1 MQIPVVDIFAGPGG
15 LGEGF
20 SGYVGPN
27 RSHPFRITISAEM
40 EEHAWRTLRLR
51 AFFRQFRP
59 GHAPD
64 SYYDYI
70 AGRRDQPYTSRT
82 ERQWLAASEEARQ
95 LRLGNPADDRV
106 LRERIAATTSKD
118 EPWILIG
125 GPPCQAYSLVGRARN
140 RGIVGYRAEDDER
153 YRLYQHYR
161 KLVAEFAP
169 AAFVMENVKGL
180 LSAEADGNSVFEEIA
195 KSLQRPGGPK
205 GPRYRLVPL
214 IRPKAG
220 LEEGSKDP
228 RSFILRAE
236 TLGVPQARHRVI
248 LLGIRDDYPIGEGK
262 FLVPQVERCTVADAI
277 GALPPLRSGLRIDRK
292 EVVVEHWAK
301 TAAQLLC
308 DTAEKVTDDAGV
320 KKRLRQLAAE
330 ASKLGDPTR
339 GSLRQPRTPGCEFV
353 PEHLASWLLDP
364 RLDAL
369 LNHETRSHKSED
381 LQRYAFVSAFGEV
394 HGRSPRGA
402 AEFPE
407 ALHPNHKNWKS
418 GKFVDRFKV
427 QLQSEP
433 SLTVTSH
440 LKKDGHYFIHPDAC
454 QMRSLTVRE
463 AARLQ
468 TFPDNYFFEG
478 AQGWQYG
485 QVGNAVPPWMARQI
499 AGVVYISSASHSDR
513 MKATNCRS
521 ATSRSVFSAH
531 SHTMATRQPRACN

>member
-1 MQIPVVDIFAGPGG
+1 MHIPVVDIFAGPGG

-20 SGYVGPN
+20 SGYVAPN
-27 RSHPFRITISAEM
+27 KSHPFRITISAEM
-40 EEHAWRTLRLR
+40 EENAWRTLRLR
-51 AFFRQFRP
+51 AFFRQFRS
-59 GHAPD
+59 GHVPD
-64 SYYDYI
+64 SYYDYV
-70 AGRRDQPYTSRT
+70 AGRRKEPYTFRT
-82 ERQWLAASEEARQ
+82 ERQWIAACEEARQ
-95 LRLGNPADDRV
+95 LKLGNPADDRV

-140 RGIVGYRAEDDER
+140 RGILGYRAEDDER

-195 KSLQRPGGPK
+195 KSLQRPGGSK

-214 IRPKAG
+214 IKPRAG
-220 LEEGSKDP
+220 LEAGVKDP
-228 RSFILRAE
+228 RDFIIRAE

-248 LLGIRDDYPIGEGK
+248 LLGIRDDYSIGEGK
-262 FLVPQVERCTVADAI
+262 FLSPREWRCTVSEAI
-277 GALPPLRSGLRIDRK
+277 GALPPLRSGMRIDGK
-292 EVVVEHWAK
+292 EAHIEDWAK
-301 TAAQLLC
+301 TAAHLLR
-308 DTAEKVTDDAGV
+308 DTAEKVNDDQSV
-320 KKRLRQLAAE
+320 RRRLRQLATE
-330 ASKLGDPTR
+330 ASTLGDPTR
-339 GSLRQPRTPGCEFV
+339 GALRQQLTPGCGLV

-364 RLDAL
+364 RLDTL
-369 LNHETRSHKSED
+369 LNHETRSHQAED
-381 LQRYAFVSAFGEV
+381 LQRYAYVSAFGEV

-407 ALHPNHKNWKS
+407 ALHPKHKNWKS

-427 QLQSEP
+427 QLSSEP

-440 LKKDGHYFIHPDAC
+440 LKKDGHYFIHPDPA

-499 AGVVYISSASHSDR
+499 AGIVYSYLR
-513 MKATNCRS
+513 
-521 ATSRSVFSAH
+521 V
-531 SHTMATRQPRACN
+531 

>member
-20 SGYVGPN
+20 SGYAAPN

-40 EEHAWRTLRLR
+40 EENAWRTLRLR
-51 AFFRQFRP
+51 AFFRQFRS
-59 GHAPD
+59 GHVPD
-64 SYYDYI
+64 SYYDYV
-70 AGRRDQPYTSRT
+70 AGRREQPYTSRT
-82 ERQWLAASEEARQ
+82 ERQWFAAGEEARQ
-95 LRLGNPADDRV
+95 LRLGNVADDRA

-118 EPWILIG
+118 APWVLIG

-140 RGIVGYRAEDDER
+140 RGIAGYRAEDDER
-153 YRLYQHYR
+153 YKLYQHYR

-180 LSAEADGNSVFEEIA
+180 LSAEADGNSVFEEIV

-220 LEEGSKDP
+220 LEDGSRDP
-228 RSFILRAE
+228 SSFILRAE

-248 LLGIRDDYPIGEGK
+248 LLGIREDYPIGEGK
-262 FLVPQVERCTVADAI
+262 FLIPQNERFTVSEAI
-277 GALPPLRSGLRIDRK
+277 GTLPPLRSGLRIDRK
-292 EVVVEHWAK
+292 EANVEHWAK
-301 TAAQLLC
+301 TAAHLLR
-308 DTAEKVTDDAGV
+308 DTAEKVIDDLGV
-320 KKRLRQLAAE
+320 KKRLRQLASE

-339 GSLRQPRTPGCEFV
+339 GSLRQPLTPGCGLV
-353 PEHLASWLLDP
+353 PDHLSSWLLDP
-364 RLDAL
+364 RLDTL
-369 LNHETRSHKSED
+369 LNHETRSHQAED

-402 AEFPE
+402 KEFPE
-407 ALHPNHKNWKS
+407 ALHPKHKNWKS

-427 QLQSEP
+427 QLKSEP

-440 LKKDGHYFIHPDAC
+440 LKKDGHYFIHPDPS

-478 AQGWQYG
+478 KQGWQYG

-499 AGVVYISSASHSDR
+499 AGVVHSYL
-513 MKATNCRS
+513 
-521 ATSRSVFSAH
+521 TS
-531 SHTMATRQPRACN
+531 

>member
-1 MQIPVVDIFAGPGG
+1 M
-15 LGEGF
+15 GEGF
-20 SGYVGPN
+20 SGYVAPN

-59 GHAPD
+59 GHVPD

-70 AGRRDQPYTSRT
+70 AGRCDQPYTSRT
-82 ERQWLAASEEARQ
+82 ERQWFAAGEEARQ

-118 EPWILIG
+118 KPWILIG

-195 KSLQRPGGPK
+195 RSLQRPGGPK

-262 FLVPQVERCTVADAI
+262 FLVPQEERCTVSDAI
-277 GALPPLRSGLRIDRK
+277 GALPPLRSGLRMDRK
-292 EVVVEHWAK
+292 EVTVEHWAK
-301 TAAQLLC
+301 TAAQLLR
-308 DTAEKVTDDAGV
+308 DTAEKVTDDPGV
-320 KKRLRQLAAE
+320 KKRLRQLAVK

-364 RLDAL
+364 RLDTL

-427 QLQSEP
+427 QLEGDP

-478 AQGWQYG
+478 SQGWQYG

-499 AGVVYISSASHSDR
+499 AGVVYSYLR
-513 MKATNCRS
+513 R
-521 ATSRSVFSAH
+521 
-531 SHTMATRQPRACN
+531 